1 MRIAMIGSRG
11 IPHTYGGGEEFVRH
25 LAPRMV
31 QRGHEVIVYC
41 RSNYFKDRT
50 PYYQGVRRI
59 FLPTIEHKVF
69 GQFIHAALSMVD
81 VLFRNVDV
89 IYVHTL
95 PNSVHTIIPWL
106 FRKKVVVNT
115 DGLDWK
121 RTKWGRLIRSYFKL
135 SAWLVVHTAT
145 ELVSDSRAIR
155 DYYLSHFGRDST
167 FIAYGAEVGPSEY
180 PEVLQQYGL
189 EPMGYYLIA
198 CRLVPENNIDLI
210 VKAFEQVETDR
221 LLVIAGG
228 ANYKS
233 PWAQRLKSTQD
244 PRIRFLGHV
253 SNPDHVK
260 ELHCHCYAYLHGHSL
275 GGTNP
280 ALLKALGYGNCV
292 LALNTPFNREVLQG
306 DSGVMYG
313 LTFEKDV
320 EDLRDKI
327 QYIDA
332 HPEVAAEYRTRAPER
347 IREAYTWDRIAD
359 EYEAL
364 FKRLVYGEGSVK
376 VSTVPAGRSVDDS
389 VSGS

>member
-1 MRIAMIGSRG
+1 MIGFRG

-25 LAPRMV
+25 LAPRLA

-41 RSNYFKDRT
+41 RSNYFQDRS

-69 GQFIHAALSMVD
+69 GQFIHATLSMID

-95 PNSVHTIIPWL
+95 PNGVHTIIPWL
-106 FRKKVVVNT
+106 FRKTIVVNT

-121 RTKWGRLIRSYFKL
+121 RTKWGRLVRSYFKF
-135 SAWLVVHTAT
+135 SAWVVVHTAT

-155 DYYLSHFGRDST
+155 DYYLSEFGRDST
-167 FIAYGAEVGPSEY
+167 FIAYGAEVESSQH
-180 PEVLQQYGL
+180 PEVLQQYDL

-198 CRLVPENNIDLI
+198 SRLVPENNADLI
-210 VKAFEQVETDR
+210 VKAFEQVRTDR

-228 ANYKS
+228 ANYQS
-233 PWAQRLKSTQD
+233 PWVQQLRATQD
-244 PRIRFLGHV
+244 PRIRFLGHI
-253 SNPDHVK
+253 SNPEHVK
-260 ELHCHCYAYLHGHSL
+260 ELHCHCYAYIHGHSL

-313 LTFEKDV
+313 LTFERDV

-327 QYIDA
+327 QYIDD
-332 HPEVAAEYRTRAPER
+332 HPEVAAEYRARAPQR
-347 IREAYTWDRIAD
+347 IREAYTWDHIAD

-364 FKRLVYGEGSVK
+364 FKRLAYGKRGAKTLTALSAEQ
-376 VSTVPAGRSVDDS
+376 PASQS
-389 VSGS
+389 ANKTE